1 MRERKTMDGNTA
13 AAHVA
18 YAFSEVSAIYP
29 ITPSSPMAESMDEWA
44 AAGRKNLF
52 GEKVNIIEMES
63 EGGAAGAVH
72 GSITAGAYTT
82 TFTASQGLL
91 LMIPNM
97 YKLAGEQTPTVFHVA
112 ARALATHAL
121 SIFGDHSDVMG
132 CRQTGFAMLCSNSVQ
147 QVMDLAAVAH
157 LSTIAGKLPMMHFFD
172 GFRTSHEYQKIEV
185 WDYEDL
191 REMVDWDAVRRFREH
206 ALNPEH
212 PHLLGS
218 AEQPETFFQ
227 HREACNPAYISTVD
241 TVVKYMD
248 LVNAKIGTDY
258 KPFNYYGAPDATEI
272 LIAMGSV
279 CEAAEEVVDYLN
291 AAGHKTGIVEVHLYR
306 PFSVEYLTKVL
317 PETVQK
323 IAVLDRTKEPGGIGE
338 PLFLDVCSALRDTK
352 WKDCLIV
359 GGRYGL
365 GSKDVQ
371 PGDIQA
377 AFENLW
383 SDAPKKE
390 FTLSINDDVTHL
402 SLPVTS
408 NPDVAPKDTKACKF
422 WGLGAD
428 GTVGANKNS
437 VKIIGDHTDKYVQ
450 AYFQYDS
457 KKSGGVTISHLRF
470 GDSPIKSTYYVKQA
484 DFVACHNSAYL
495 TKYDMVQDVKP
506 GGSFLLNCTWN
517 DEELEEHL
525 PAAVKRYIA
534 ENGIRFYTCNAV
546 DIAKKVGLG
555 ARRTNSVLQ
564 AAYFQIAQ
572 IIDIDKA
579 IGYMKDAIVKT
590 YSKKGQNIVDMN
602 CAAVD
607 GGVESVHE
615 VTVPESWKGVPADP
629 APTPLVGRDKLHTDY
644 LNNILVP
651 TNTLAGDN
659 CPVSAF
665 LDTADG
671 LLPSGTAMYEKR
683 GIAADLPHWCSG
695 NCMQCNMCAYVCPH
709 GVIRPFVLTAE
720 EAKDYPDAQ
729 PMKGTKD
736 LYFVLGFSAKDCTGC
751 GSCADVCPARKK
763 ALEMQAMDT
772 KFMEAAQARYD
783 KLFATVHNEDRKI
796 PFDASTVKGSQFVQP
811 LMEFS
816 GACPGC
822 GESPYA
828 KLVTQLFGDRMLVA
842 NATGCSMI
850 WGCSAPSTPYTVN
863 KDGRGPAWANS
874 LFEDNAEFG
883 YGMATAVNAR
893 RKELGTAVEALRD
906 AFADSKNAASGAAA
920 GIGTAASNWLM
931 FKDDGKASRIVGEE
945 LLKKCE
951 ALLGGADDAA
961 GDAGTGASDAGA
973 SVDAGVSAEVRK
985 HAQYIVANADLLTK
999 PSVWIFG
1006 GDGWAYD
1013 IGYGGLDHV
1022 LASGENVNVLVF
1034 DTEVYSNTGGQ
1045 SSKAT
1050 PVGAVAKFAA
1060 AGKKVKKK
1068 DLAQIAMAYGY
1079 IYVAQIAM
1087 GANPAQTLKAL
1098 REAEAYDGPSL
1109 IIAYAPCINHGVKAG
1124 MNRSMRE
1131 MRSAVRAGYWNL
1143 LRYDPRLAEKGENPL
1158 LLDSSQPTDSYR
1170 DFLMGEVRYNSLKL
1184 RFPEVAEE
1192 LFTKGEKSAME
1203 RYESLHMRALDGN
1216 AGQTA
1221 EVGGAVKGGDAK

>member
-1 MRERKTMDGNTA
+1 MRKLKTMDGNTA

-29 ITPSSPMAESMDEWA
+29 ITPSSPMAENMDEWGA
-44 AAGRKNLF
+44 SDRKNIF
-52 GEKVNIIEMES
+52 GEQVKIIEMES

-72 GSITAGAYTT
+72 GSIATGAYTT

-121 SIFGDHSDVMG
+121 SIFGDHSDVMS
-132 CRQTGFAMLCSNSVQ
+132 CRQTGFVMLCSNNVQ

-185 WDYEDL
+185 WDYEEL
-191 REMVDWDAVRRFREH
+191 KEMVDWNAVKAFRAR
-206 ALNPEH
+206 ALNPNH
-212 PHLLGS
+212 PHLTGS

-227 HREACNPAYISTVD
+227 HREACNSAYLETTDIIVR
-241 TVVKYMD
+241 YMD
-248 LVNAKIGTDY
+248 MVNERIGTSY

-279 CEAAEEVVDYLN
+279 CDAAEEVVDYLN
-291 AAGHKTGIVEVHLYR
+291 ARGRKTGIVEVHLYR
-306 PFSVEYLTKVL
+306 PFSAKHLTAVL
-317 PETVQK
+317 PETVRK
-323 IAVLDRTKEPGGIGE
+323 IAVLDRTKEPGGVGE
-338 PLFLDVCSALRDTK
+338 PLFLDVCSALRGSK
-352 WKDCLIV
+352 WEHAFIA

-383 SDAPKKE
+383 SDYPKRE

-408 NPDVAPKDTKACKF
+408 NPDVAPEGTKACKF

-470 GDSPIKSTYYVKQA
+470 GDKPIKSSYYVKQA
-484 DFVACHNSAYL
+484 DFVACHNSSYL
-495 TKYDMVQDVKP
+495 TKYEMVQDVKP
-506 GGSFLLNCTWN
+506 GGSFLLNCSWN
-517 DEELEEHL
+517 DEELEDHL
-525 PAAVKRYIA
+525 PASVKRYIA
-534 ENGIRFYTCNAV
+534 ENDIRFYTCDAV

-564 AAYFQIAQ
+564 AAYFSIAN
-572 IIDIDKA
+572 IIDINDA
-579 IGYMKDAIVKT
+579 VSYMKDAIVKT

-602 CAAVD
+602 CAAID
-607 GGVESVHE
+607 SGVESVHK
-615 VTVPESWKGVPADP
+615 VTVPEAWKNAPDDP
-629 APTPLVGRDKLHTDY
+629 SPEKLIGRDEFHTNY
-644 LNNILVP
+644 LNDILVP
-651 TNTLAGDN
+651 TNRLSGDN
-659 CPVSAF
+659 CPVSVF
-665 LDTADG
+665 LETANG
-671 LLPSGTAMYEKR
+671 TLPSGTAAYEKR
-683 GIAADLPHWCSG
+683 SIAADLPHWCPG
-695 NCMQCNMCAYVCPH
+695 NCMQCNMCSLVCPH
-709 GVIRPFVLTAE
+709 AAIRPFVLTAE
-720 EAKDYPDAQ
+720 EAKDYPEAQ
-729 PMKGTKD
+729 PMKGMKD
-736 LYFVLGFSAKDCTGC
+736 MFFVMGFSAKDCTGC
-751 GSCADVCPARKK
+751 GSCASVCPARKK
-763 ALEMQAMDT
+763 ALEMAAADTVFMDEQQA
-772 KFMEAAQARYD
+772 KYD
-783 KLFATVHNEDRKI
+783 RLFATVCNEDRNI
-796 PFDASTVKGSQFVQP
+796 PFSSDSVKGSQFRQP
-811 LMEFS
+811 LLEFS

-828 KLVTQLFGDRMLVA
+828 KLVTQLFGDRMFVA

-863 KDGRGPAWANS
+863 KEGKGPAWANS

-883 YGMATAVNAR
+883 YGMATAIKAR
-893 RKELGTAVEALRD
+893 RKELFSAVDRLKE
-906 AFADSKNAASGAAA
+906 SIGAAA
-920 GIGTAASNWLM
+920 SDWLESM
-931 FKDDGKASRIVGEE
+931 DDAEGS
-945 LLKKCE
+945 KKTGE
-951 ALLGGADDAA
+951 ALLEKCRELSKTNAD
-961 GDAGTGASDAGA
+961 
-973 SVDAGVSAEVRK
+973 AEYV
-985 HAQYIVANADLLTK
+985 VENSDLLTK
-999 PSVWIFG
+999 PSMWIFG

-1050 PVGAVAKFAA
+1050 PLGAVAKFAA
-1060 AGKKVKKK
+1060 SGKKVKKK

-1079 IYVAQIAM
+1079 VYVAQIAM
-1087 GANPAQTLKAL
+1087 GANPAQTLMAL
-1098 REAEAYDGPSL
+1098 KEAESYDGPSL

-1124 MNRSMRE
+1124 MNKAMLE
-1131 MRSAVRAGYWNL
+1131 MRNAVRSGYWNL
-1143 LRYDPRLAEKGENPL
+1143 LRYNPVLAEKGLNPL
-1158 LLDSSQPTDSYR
+1158 SLDSGKPDESFR

-1184 RFPEVAEE
+1184 KFPEEAEN
-1192 LFTKGEKSAME
+1192 LFVRSEETAME
-1203 RYESLHMRALDGN
+1203 RYDALLRRSLL
-1216 AGQTA
+1216 
-1221 EVGGAVKGGDAK
+1221 K

>member
-1 MRERKTMDGNTA
+1 MRKIKTMDGNTA

-44 AAGRKNLF
+44 ADGRKNLF
-52 GEKVNIIEMES
+52 GETVKIIEMES

-97 YKLAGEQTPTVFHVA
+97 YKLAGEQTPAVFHVA

-185 WDYEDL
+185 WDYEEL
-191 REMVDWDAVRRFREH
+191 GSMVDWDAVRRFREN
-206 ALNPEH
+206 ALNPNH

-227 HREACNPAYISTVD
+227 HREACNPAYIETVD
-241 TVVKYMD
+241 IVAKYMD
-248 LVNAKIGTDY
+248 MVNEKIGTDY
-258 KPFNYYGAPDATEI
+258 KPFNYYGAPDATEVMV
-272 LIAMGSV
+272 AMGSV
-279 CEAAEEVVDYLN
+279 CDAAEEIVDYLN
-291 AAGHKTGIVEVHLYR
+291 ARGKKVGIVEVHLYR
-306 PFSVEYLTKVL
+306 PFSAKHLCSVL
-317 PETVQK
+317 PETVKK
-323 IAVLDRTKEPGGIGE
+323 IAVLDRTKEPGGAGE
-338 PLFLDVCSALRDTK
+338 PLYLDICAALRDTQ
-352 WKDCLIV
+352 WKDCLIT

-371 PGDIQA
+371 PGDLQA
-377 AFENLW
+377 VFENLW

-390 FTLSINDDVTHL
+390 FTISITDDVTNL

-408 NPDVAPKDTKACKF
+408 NPDVAPEGTVACKF

-470 GDSPIKSTYYVKQA
+470 GDKPIKSTYYVKQA

-506 GGSFLLNCTWN
+506 GGSFLLNCVWS
-517 DEELEEHL
+517 DEELEQHL
-525 PAAVKRYIA
+525 PASVKRYIA
-534 ENGIRFYTCNAV
+534 DNGIHFYTCNAV

-564 AAYFQIAQ
+564 AAYFTIAK
-572 IIDIDKA
+572 IIDINEA
-579 IGYMKDAIVKT
+579 VGYMKDAIVKT
-590 YSKKGQNIVDMN
+590 YSRKGQNIVDMN

-615 VTVPESWKGVPADP
+615 VTVPDSWKTAPDDP
-629 APTPLVGRDKLHTDY
+629 APEKLVGRDRFHTDY
-644 LNNILVP
+644 LNDILVP
-651 TNTLAGDN
+651 TNSLAGDN

-665 LDTADG
+665 VETANG
-671 LLPSGTAMYEKR
+671 MLPSGTAAYEKR

-695 NCMQCNMCAYVCPH
+695 NCMQCNMCSMVCPH

-720 EAKDYPDAQ
+720 EAKDYPQAR
-729 PMKGTKD
+729 PMKGMKD
-736 LYFVLGFSAKDCTGC
+736 MYFVLGFSAKDCTGC
-751 GSCADVCPARKK
+751 GSCASVCPARKK
-763 ALEMQAMDT
+763 ALEMQAADT
-772 KFMEAAQARYD
+772 EFMEKQQETFDR
-783 KLFATVHNEDRKI
+783 LFAEVHNEDRKV
-796 PFDASTVKGSQFVQP
+796 PFKTDTVKGSQFVRP

-828 KLVTQLFGDRMLVA
+828 KLVTQLFGDRMFVA

-883 YGMATAVNAR
+883 FGMATAMNAR
-893 RKELGTAVEALRD
+893 RKELKTAVEALQEK
-906 AFADSKNAASGAAA
+906 AGVAAQ
-920 GIGTAASNWLM
+920 NWLKFM
-931 FKDDGKASRIVGEE
+931 NDGNASRITGDM
-945 LLKKCE
+945 LLETCRK
-951 ALLGGADDAA
+951 LADTDENAA
-961 GDAGTGASDAGA
+961 Y
-973 SVDAGVSAEVRK
+973 VVK
-985 HAQYIVANADLLTK
+985 NADLLTK
-999 PSVWIFG
+999 PSMWIFG

-1050 PVGAVAKFAA
+1050 PAGAVAKFAA
-1060 AGKKVKKK
+1060 SGKKVKKK

-1087 GANPAQTLKAL
+1087 GANPAQTLQAI

-1124 MNRSMRE
+1124 MNKSMLE
-1131 MRSAVRAGYWNL
+1131 MRKAVRAGYWNL
-1143 LRYDPRLAEKGENPL
+1143 LRYNPDL
-1158 LLDSSQPTDSYR
+1158 PQPLSLDSGTPSEAYR

-1184 RFPEVAEE
+1184 RFPEEAEK
-1192 LFTKGEKSAME
+1192 LFTSAEKSAME
-1203 RYESLHMRALDGN
+1203 RYDILRRKVETERQNVKKES
-1216 AGQTA
+1216 
-1221 EVGGAVKGGDAK
+1221 

>member
-1 MRERKTMDGNTA
+1 MRVRKTMDGNTA

-44 AAGRKNLF
+44 AGGRKNLF
-52 GEKVNIIEMES
+52 GEKVRIIEMES

-72 GSITAGAYTT
+72 GAITAGAYTT

-157 LSTIAGKLPMMHFFD
+157 LATIAGKLPMMHFFD

-248 LVNAKIGTDY
+248 MVNAKIGTDY

-272 LIAMGSV
+272 LVAMGSV
-279 CEAAEEVVDYLN
+279 CDAAEEVVDYLN
-291 AAGHKTGIVEVHLYR
+291 AGGHKVGIVEVHLYR
-306 PFSVEYLTKVL
+306 PFSVKHLMDVL

-352 WKDCLIV
+352 WKDCLVV

-383 SDAPKKE
+383 SDSPKKE

-408 NPDVAPKDTKACKF
+408 NPDVAPAGTKACKF

-506 GGSFLLNCTWN
+506 GGSFLLNCTWR
-517 DEELEEHL
+517 DEELEQHL

-534 ENGIRFYTCNAV
+534 ENNIRFYTCDAV

-572 IIDIDKA
+572 IIDINKA

-615 VTVPESWKGVPADP
+615 VKVPEHWKNVPADP
-629 APTPLVGRDKLHTDY
+629 APQPLVGRDKLHTDY

-651 TNTLAGDN
+651 TNSLAGDN
-659 CPVSAF
+659 CPVSVF

-695 NCMQCNMCAYVCPH
+695 DCMQCNMCSYVCPH

-720 EAKDYPDAQ
+720 EAKDYPDAR

-751 GSCADVCPARKK
+751 GSCAEVCPARNK
-763 ALEMQAMDT
+763 ALKMHAMDSD
-772 KFMEAAQARYD
+772 FMEAAQAKYD

-796 PFDASTVKGSQFVQP
+796 PFDNSTVKGSQFARP

-842 NATGCSMI
+842 NATGCTMI

-893 RKELGTAVEALRD
+893 RKEMQTAVQLL
-906 AFADSKNAASGAAA
+906 A
-920 GIGTAASNWLM
+920 GVT
-931 FKDDGKASRIVGEE
+931 
-945 LLKKCE
+945 
-951 ALLGGADDAA
+951 GADDAGVADAASAEGSPLSAAASEWLSAMNDGNKVRAAGEKLLAECKKLA
-961 GDAGTGASDAGA
+961 GDTDAA
-973 SVDAGVSAEVRK
+973 DADADPVKKSAAYVIA
-985 HAQYIVANADLLTK
+985 HADMLNK

-1050 PVGAVAKFAA
+1050 PIGAVAKFAA

-1124 MNRSMRE
+1124 MNRSMLE
-1131 MRSAVRAGYWNL
+1131 MRNAVRSGYWNL
-1143 LRYDPRLAEKGENPL
+1143 LRYDPRLAEKGQNPL
-1158 LLDSSQPTDSYR
+1158 MLDSSQPTDSYR

-1184 RFPEVAEE
+1184 RFPEEAENLFTQGEASAKERFEE
-1192 LFTKGEKSAME
+1192 LHAKAKKG
-1203 RYESLHMRALDGN
+1203 
-1216 AGQTA
+1216 
-1221 EVGGAVKGGDAK
+1221 VDA

>member
-1 MRERKTMDGNTA
+1 MRKLKTMDGNTA

-29 ITPSSPMAESMDEWA
+29 ITPSSPMAENMDEWGA
-44 AAGRKNLF
+44 SDRRNIF
-52 GEKVNIIEMES
+52 GEQVKIIEMES

-72 GSITAGAYTT
+72 GSIAAGAYTT

-121 SIFGDHSDVMG
+121 SIFGDHSDVMS
-132 CRQTGFAMLCSNSVQ
+132 CRQTGFVMLCSNNVQ

-172 GFRTSHEYQKIEV
+172 GFRTSHEYQKIGV
-185 WDYEDL
+185 WDYEEL
-191 REMVDWDAVRRFREH
+191 KEMVDWNAVKAFRAG
-206 ALNPEH
+206 ALNPNH
-212 PHLLGS
+212 PHLAGS

-227 HREACNPAYISTVD
+227 HREACNVAYLETTDIIVR
-241 TVVKYMD
+241 YMD
-248 LVNAKIGTDY
+248 MVNERIGTSY

-279 CEAAEEVVDYLN
+279 CDAAEEVVDYLN
-291 AAGHKTGIVEVHLYR
+291 ARGKKTGIVEVHLYR
-306 PFSVEYLTKVL
+306 PFSAKHLTAVL
-317 PETVQK
+317 PESIEK
-323 IAVLDRTKEPGGIGE
+323 IAVLDRTKEPGGVGE
-338 PLFLDVCSALRDTK
+338 PLYLDVCSALRGTK
-352 WKDCLIV
+352 WEHCFIA

-383 SDAPKKE
+383 SDDPKRE

-408 NPDVAPKDTKACKF
+408 NPDVAPEGTKACKF

-470 GDSPIKSTYYVKQA
+470 GDKPIKSSYYVKQA
-484 DFVACHNSAYL
+484 DFVACHNSSYL
-495 TKYDMVQDVKP
+495 TKYEMVQDVKP

-517 DEELEEHL
+517 DDELEEHL
-525 PAAVKRYIA
+525 PASVKRYIA
-534 ENGIRFYTCNAV
+534 DNNISFYTCDAV

-564 AAYFQIAQ
+564 AAYFRIAG
-572 IIDIDKA
+572 IIDIDDA
-579 IGYMKDAIVKT
+579 VSYMKDAVVKT

-602 CAAVD
+602 CAAID
-607 GGVESVHE
+607 SGVASVHK
-615 VTVPESWKGVPADP
+615 VNVPEKWKNAPEDP
-629 APTPLVGRDKLHTDY
+629 APEKLIGRDEFHTNY

-651 TNTLAGDN
+651 TNRLAGDN
-659 CPVSAF
+659 CPVSVF
-665 LDTADG
+665 LETANG
-671 LLPSGTAMYEKR
+671 SLPSGTAAYEKR
-683 GIAADLPHWCSG
+683 GIAADLPHWCPG
-695 NCMQCNMCAYVCPH
+695 NCMQCNMCSLVCPH
-709 GVIRPFVLTAE
+709 AAIRPFVLTAQ
-720 EAKDYPDAQ
+720 EAKDYPEAQ
-729 PMKGTKD
+729 PMKGMKD
-736 LYFVLGFSAKDCTGC
+736 MYFVMGFSAKDCTGC
-751 GSCADVCPARKK
+751 GSCASVCPARKK
-763 ALEMQAMDT
+763 ALDMAAADT
-772 KFMEAAQARYD
+772 GFMEEQQAKYD
-783 KLFATVHNEDRKI
+783 RLFATVCNEDRRI
-796 PFDASTVKGSQFVQP
+796 PFSSDSVKGSQFRQP
-811 LMEFS
+811 LLEFS

-828 KLVTQLFGDRMLVA
+828 KLVTQLFGERMFVA

-863 KDGRGPAWANS
+863 KEGKGPAWANS

-883 YGMATAVNAR
+883 YGMATAIKAR
-893 RKELGTAVEALRD
+893 RKELASA
-906 AFADSKNAASGAAA
+906 ADRLKDSIGAAA
-920 GIGTAASNWLM
+920 SDWLESM
-931 FKDDGKASRIVGEE
+931 DDAEGSKNTG
-945 LLKKCE
+945 E
-951 ALLGGADDAA
+951 ALLAKCRELSKTDA
-961 GDAGTGASDAGA
+961 DAGYVVENS
-973 SVDAGVSAEVRK
+973 
-985 HAQYIVANADLLTK
+985 DLLTK
-999 PSVWIFG
+999 PSMWIFG

-1050 PVGAVAKFAA
+1050 PLGAVAKFAA
-1060 AGKKVKKK
+1060 SGKKVKKK

-1079 IYVAQIAM
+1079 VYVAQIAM
-1087 GANPAQTLKAL
+1087 GANPAQTLLAL
-1098 REAEAYDGPSL
+1098 KEAESYNGPSL

-1124 MNRSMRE
+1124 MNKAMLE
-1131 MRSAVRAGYWNL
+1131 MRNAVRSGYWNL
-1143 LRYDPRLAEKGENPL
+1143 LRYNPELAEKGLNPL
-1158 LLDSSQPTDSYR
+1158 SLDSGKPDESFR

-1184 RFPEVAEE
+1184 KFPEEAEN
-1192 LFTKGEKSAME
+1192 LFARSEETAME
-1203 RYESLHMRALDGN
+1203 RYNALLRRSSF
-1216 AGQTA
+1216 T
-1221 EVGGAVKGGDAK
+1221 